1 MPNSLPGRFSVIT
14 EEYRQRSS
22 EFCAFARICRC
33 CLFASSS
40 RHSPPSFSYT
50 RVHHTYR
57 PRLDISPATLCHYTA
72 PFSATLENNHHLL
85 VYLQLFE
92 RTRVVVAWFVV
103 SRTPIPRSPRSLRST
118 NPVCTQAASSPR
130 SSSLCPRVAHAHH
143 GIKNN
148 LVWCLPQE
156 HQGFAADRWP
166 RGTCVV
172 SLALRGRYA

>member
-1 MPNSLPGRFSVIT
+1 L
-14 EEYRQRSS
+14 
-22 EFCAFARICRC
+22 RICAYLSLLLVRL
-33 CLFASSS
+33 LFPPLASLVLLHA
-40 RHSPPSFSYT
+40 RPPHISPPSRYLASHPLPLHGSF
-50 RVHHTYR
+50 
-57 PRLDISPATLCHYTA
+57 LCHSREQSPPA
-72 PFSATLENNHHLL
+72 RVFAVVREDSSG
-85 VYLQLFE
+85 
-92 RTRVVVAWFVV
+92 RRVVRGKPYANPAFA
-103 SRTPIPRSPRSLRST
+103 SFITRST
-118 NPVCTQAASSPR
+118 NPVRTQAATSPR

>member
-1 MPNSLPGRFSVIT
+1 MN
-14 EEYRQRSS
+14 
-22 EFCAFARICRC
+22 FAH
-33 CLFASSS
+33 L
-40 RHSPPSFSYT
+40 
-50 RVHHTYR
+50 RV
-57 PRLDISPATLCHYTA
+57 
-72 PFSATLENNHHLL
+72 F
-85 VYLQLFE
+85 
-92 RTRVVVAWFVV
+92 VVVAC
-103 SRTPIPRSPRSLRST
+103 SPPLPATRLPRSLTRASTTHIAPSRYLASHPLPLHGSFLCHSREQSPPARVFAVVREDSSGRRVVRGKPYANPAFASFITRST
-118 NPVCTQAASSPR
+118 NPVRTQAATSPR